1 MKRKKFSNRTLA
13 LICAV
18 GIMMF
23 GQIIPTSV
31 ATNSSGPA
39 PAPGDAD
46 LSAENRTLEGFLTDL
61 DKFDKRNAELSQKE
75 SLTREELNLHER
87 TGTDLKRRVGEIQD
101 ALRDVIRKLKAAGQ
115 WDNLDQIVLAKVS
128 DGRVQD
134 FIRRE
139 GFKKLLEDTALGAST
154 SSDEIVRPLE
164 KLRNRVKAQTQKS
177 FEPANSTTFAR
188 VVHVTF
194 SPGPVMTNTGL
205 RCRFALLREGLS
217 AGFSK
222 NGGSSKA
229 SQDAAMCHCFGLGV
243 GCSGY
248 APTE

>member
-1 MKRKKFSNRTLA
+1 MT
-13 LICAV
+13 
-18 GIMMF
+18 F
-23 GQIIPTSV
+23 GQIIPASV
-31 ATNSSGPA
+31 ATNSNGPA
-39 PAPGDAD
+39 LAAGDAD

-61 DKFDKRNAELSQKE
+61 DKFDMRNAELSQKE

-87 TGTDLKRRVGEIQD
+87 TGTDLKRRVSKIQD
-101 ALRDVIRKLKAAGQ
+101 ALREVIRKLKAAGE
-115 WDNLDQIVLAKVS
+115 WDNLDQIVLAKIS

-139 GFKKLLEDTALGAST
+139 GFKKLLEDTALGASS
-154 SSDEIVRPLE
+154 SSDEIVRPLD

-188 VVHVTF
+188 LVHVAF
-194 SPGPVMTNTGL
+194 SPGPVMTTTGL
-205 RCRFALLREGLS
+205 RCRISLLRQGLS

-222 NGGSSKA
+222 HGGSSKA
-229 SQDAAMCHCFGLGV
+229 ADNAALCYCFGLGA

-248 APTE
+248 AASE